1 MSIYRVCT
9 AENQR
14 YRARVRRSGVR
25 KYILVGE
32 DRATLSAALL
42 DLCAAFD
49 PELYQRGD
57 VVLTADCYGPVQV
70 VEVIRK

>member
-14 YRARVRRSGVR
+14 YRARVRRSGVG
-25 KYILVGE
+25 KYTLVGW
-32 DRATLSAALL
+32 DRQTLRAALL
-42 DLCAAFD
+42 DLCYAFD
-49 PELYQRGD
+49 PGLYQRGD
-57 VVLTADCYGPVQV
+57 VVLTADNYGPVQV